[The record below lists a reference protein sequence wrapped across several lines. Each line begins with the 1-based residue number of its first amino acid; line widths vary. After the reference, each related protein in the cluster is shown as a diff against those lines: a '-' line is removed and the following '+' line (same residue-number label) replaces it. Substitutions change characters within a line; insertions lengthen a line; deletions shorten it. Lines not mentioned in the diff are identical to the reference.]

1 MEKIIDL
8 HIHSNLSDGFLSPK
22 EIIDTAY
29 NNGVSVISICDHDTT
44 EAYTQELF
52 DYADSKKI
60 KIIKEF
66 KGYHY
71 TLVEVFQIL
80 DDLKRDLSGLAVEQE
95 LKKMKFRRK

>member
-1 MEKIIDL
+1 MTDQQKLDIKL
-8 HIHSNLSDGFLSPK
+8 
-22 EIIDTAY
+22 
-29 NNGVSVISICDHDTT
+29 
-44 EAYTQELF
+44 
-52 DYADSKKI
+52 

-95 LKKMKFRRK
+95 LKKMKFKLEKKHEKNLRS